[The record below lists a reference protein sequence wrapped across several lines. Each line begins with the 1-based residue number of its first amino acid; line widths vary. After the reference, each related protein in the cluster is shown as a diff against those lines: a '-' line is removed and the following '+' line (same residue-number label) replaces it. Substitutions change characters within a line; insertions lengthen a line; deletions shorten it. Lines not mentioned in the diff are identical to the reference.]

1 MRIRI
6 LSLVLVLLLAMA
18 ALPAVA
24 ADQKLTAGVAA
35 NFIVPFGEIATLF
48 EKQTGIKVEPV
59 FTSSGKLY
67 AQIVSGAPYDVFLS
81 ADEERPAKLFKDG
94 LADKPFVYAKGQV
107 VLWSADLK
115 FCSGAK
121 DWTEIARSA
130 NVKKI
135 AIANPETAPYGA
147 ASMEAL
153 KAAGLAETV
162 KDKFVFPQDIGQAF
176 QYASTGSVD
185 AGFCALSSAMSEE
198 GKKGCYLPVQQAPQ
212 VVQAACVL
220 VRSTDRKNA
229 ERFAAFL
236 LTPEAVQVKE
246 KYGYK

>member
-1 MRIRI
+1 MRT
-6 LSLVLVLLLAMA
+6 SVLLIVVLSVLFAVQA
-18 ALPAVA
+18 AA
-24 ADQKLTAGVAA
+24 ADKKITAGVAA
-35 NFIVPFGEIATLF
+35 NFIIPFGEIAGLF
-48 EKQTGIKVEPV
+48 EKETGIKVEPV

-94 LADKPFVYAKGQV
+94 LAEKPFVYAKGQV
-107 VLWSADLK
+107 VLWSADRKL
-115 FCSGAK
+115 CTGEK
-121 DWTEIARSA
+121 DWIGAVRSA
-130 NVKKI
+130 SVKKI

-153 KAAGLAETV
+153 KAAGLSEEI
-162 KDKFVFPQDIGQAF
+162 KGKFVFPQDIGQAF

-185 AGFCALSSAMSEE
+185 AGFCALSSAVSEE
-198 GKKGCYLPVQQAPQ
+198 GKKGCHLPVGQAPMI
-212 VVQAACVL
+212 VQAACVL
-220 VRSTDRKNA
+220 VRSTGRVNA
-229 ERFAAFL
+229 DRFAAFL

>member
-1 MRIRI
+1 MRTRI
-6 LSLVLVLLLAMA
+6 VLLVSIVMMW
-18 ALPAVA
+18 AVSAGA
-24 ADQKLTAGVAA
+24 ADQKITAGVAA

-67 AQIVSGAPYDVFLS
+67 AQIASGAPYDVFLS

-94 LADKPFVYAKGQV
+94 LALKPFIYAKGRV
-107 VLWSADLK
+107 VLWSADK
-115 FCSGAK
+115 KYCSAK
-121 DWTEIARSA
+121 DWVSAVRSGEM
-130 NVKKI
+130 KKI

-147 ASMEAL
+147 AAMAAL
-153 KAAGLAETV
+153 KAAGLSEEI
-162 KDKFVFPQDIGQAF
+162 KDKLVFPQDIGQAF

-185 AGFCALSSAMSEE
+185 AGFCALSSALTEE
-198 GKKGCYLPVQQAPQ
+198 GKKGCSLAVEQAPG

-220 VRSTDRKNA
+220 SKTPNRKAA
-229 ERFAAFL
+229 EQFAEFL
-236 LTPEAVQVKE
+236 LTSDAIRVKE